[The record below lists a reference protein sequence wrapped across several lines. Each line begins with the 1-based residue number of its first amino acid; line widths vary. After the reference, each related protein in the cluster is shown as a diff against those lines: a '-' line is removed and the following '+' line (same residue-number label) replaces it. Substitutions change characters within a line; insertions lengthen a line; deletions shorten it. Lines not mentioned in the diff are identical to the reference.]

1 MLLNRHNKPIREVN
15 RDGTKKHVP
24 LAKVREVLE
33 PTDTAAGTMF
43 NMEHRAS
50 IIDKRKHAEAL

>member
-1 MLLNRHNKPIREVN
+1 MLLNRFNKPIREVN

-33 PTDTAAGTMF
+33 PSDKAAGTLF
-43 NMEHRAS
+43 NMEHRAR
-50 IIDKRKHAEAL
+50 ITDKRKNDAS